1 MVRAWANVSM
11 YCRTQILNK
20 EKFTDLSK
28 VPRENLVCKINYVA
42 QGKQNS
48 NLMFFNVKNN
58 KLFAELN
65 SIWNLNFVC
74 LNRIPL

>member
-20 EKFTDLSK
+20 EKYTDLSK

-42 QGKQNS
+42 QGKNYT
-48 NLMFFNVKNN
+48 NLTFLCVK
-58 KLFAELN
+58 
-65 SIWNLNFVC
+65 
-74 LNRIPL
+74 